1 MLVAG
6 RPTLMQHHHG
16 ERASDPQRVT
26 RPQLVALGIL
36 ALGATAVV
44 YAWGESGWS
53 WVVILAGMVSG
64 GWILYLDL
72 VLRKKGK
79 ATAGLRL
86 PAITAIGALLALE
99 LGAVAGWLA
108 TLLEVIGLLCVI
120 RIVVAMRHV

>member
-1 MLVAG
+1 
-6 RPTLMQHHHG
+6 MQHHHG